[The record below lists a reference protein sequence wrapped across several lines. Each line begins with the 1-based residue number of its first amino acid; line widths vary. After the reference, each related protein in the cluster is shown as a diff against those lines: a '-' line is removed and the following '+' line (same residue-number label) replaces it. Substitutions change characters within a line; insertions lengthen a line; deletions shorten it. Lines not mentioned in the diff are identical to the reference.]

1 MATIQNI
8 EIEPSNMGF
17 YSVEY
22 CKCNVYAYKYAIN
35 EDGKKFSVC
44 ISRDESNIK
53 GAWVLVPMDPQED
66 SHS

>member
-1 MATIQNI
+1 MATFQNI

-17 YSVEY
+17 YIMEY

-35 EDGKKFSVC
+35 EDGGCKKFSVC
-44 ISRDESNIK
+44 ISRDENNIK
-53 GAWVLVPMDPQED
+53 GAWVPMDPQED